1 MAIAI
6 AMHCGAYKNLDLY
19 LCWLEIVFFILAM
32 NIGRNSQTKHMCE
45 KKAVGVFFCYSFFW
59 ACF

>member
-19 LCWLEIVFFILAM
+19 LCWLEIVFHISNDYREKLLK
-32 NIGRNSQTKHMCE
+32 KHMCE
-45 KKAVGVFFCYSFFW
+45 KKAPWYLEFFLL
-59 ACF
+59 

>member
-19 LCWLEIVFFILAM
+19 LCWLEIVFHFS
-32 NIGRNSQTKHMCE
+32 NEHRE
-45 KKAVGVFFCYSFFW
+45 KLSNKAHVWEEGSWSFFLL
-59 ACF
+59 